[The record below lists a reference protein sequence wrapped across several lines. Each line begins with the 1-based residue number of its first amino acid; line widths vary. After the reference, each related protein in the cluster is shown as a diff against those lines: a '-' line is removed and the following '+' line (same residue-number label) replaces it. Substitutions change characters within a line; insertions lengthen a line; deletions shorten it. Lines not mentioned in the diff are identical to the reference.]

1 VKVGWEQVRLGDVL
15 ERSQET
21 MNLEPD
27 TIYRE
32 VTVKWWGKGA
42 VVRREVSGSG
52 IAGSS
57 RFVARSG
64 QFIVSRIDARQGAA
78 DIIPSNLE
86 GAIVTNDFPLFN
98 LDTSRLFPGFFRL
111 YTRTADFTDLAKRSS
126 EGTTNRIRLVERLFL
141 DSVMPLPP
149 LEEQKRIVARVEGL
163 MAKVDEARE
172 LREQARIER
181 EALGASYLSQT
192 FDNPSWENRAIQDI
206 SDVKG
211 GIQKSSARTAGA
223 NPRRYLTVAHVQRNK
238 IDIGDPRYFEVTEE
252 ELERWRLD
260 TGDVLVIEGNGS
272 ADQVGRSAVFR
283 AK

>member
-141 DSVMPLPP
+141 DSIMPLPP

-172 LREQARIER
+172 LREQVTFER
-181 EALGASYLSQT
+181 SFL
-192 FDNPSWENRAIQDI
+192 
-206 SDVKG
+206 
-211 GIQKSSARTAGA
+211 SSALERAVLEEKSVWEKGT
-223 NPRRYLTVAHVQRNK
+223 LT
-238 IDIGDPRYFEVTEE
+238 IEDVTEVRAGVT
-252 ELERWRLD
+252 LGR
-260 TGDVLVIEGNGS
+260 VLVGETIRGCLT
-272 ADQVGRSAVFR
+272 RF
-283 AK
+283 